1 MSAEARDRRKSSRA
15 VAPAAPASGER
26 LRTAGMYT
34 IDELAAAAGLP
45 TRTVRLYQSVGVL
58 DSPQRRGRIAV
69 YSDGHLRR
77 LEIIASLQDRGLRL
91 RAIRDALRQAQRSKL
106 SLEDWLGLSEH
117 LRTPWSQEAPML
129 LSEGELR
136 AHLGERPPGFLA
148 ALVRAGMVQRQGDGL
163 PPTYLVPSPGLLD
176 IGLKLHDA
184 GVEIET
190 GAEAAALIRKR
201 MHRAATDLLSYFV
214 KHIGHGFARSGSPQE
229 VGEAFGALRAV
240 AAEAVRL
247 LFAREMEG
255 ALRIAMERGAIPA
268 AEGRT

>member
-1 MSAEARDRRKSSRA
+1 MKNEREDRQETHRTT
-15 VAPAAPASGER
+15 APARPASVEVPR
-26 LRTAGMYT
+26 AGGVYT

-58 DSPQRRGRIAV
+58 HAPQRRGRIAV
-69 YSDGHLRR
+69 YSDQHLRR
-77 LEIIASLQDRGLRL
+77 LAMIASLQDRGLRL

-106 SLEDWLGLSEH
+106 SLEEWLGLSEH

-129 LSEGELR
+129 LSEAELR
-136 AHLGERPPGFLA
+136 AHLGERPPGFIA
-148 ALVRAGMVQRQGDGL
+148 ALVRAGLVRRQGDGL
-163 PPTYLVPSPGLLD
+163 PPTYIVPSPGLLD

-201 MHRAATDLLSYFV
+201 MHRAAADLLSYFV
-214 KHIGHGFARSGSPQE
+214 KHIGHGFARTGSAQE
-229 VGEAFGALRAV
+229 VGEALGALRAV

-268 AEGRT
+268 AERRV